1 MPPKQKITK
10 NDIIIAA
17 CEIVRTEGADALNA
31 RRVADYLR
39 CSTQPVFSNFSTM
52 GELRTA
58 VIGTAEALFRDT
70 MRREIESG
78 EYPPY
83 KASGMAYIRFAAE
96 EGELFK
102 LLYMRDRRGEDT
114 TAKNELFE
122 EMTAMLRGNGVTAA
136 EDADLFHLEIWAVVH
151 GIAVMVA
158 TGYFTPD
165 RELVSRMLTDVYQ
178 GLRNRYEQKKEQEV

>member
-17 CEIVRTEGADALNA
+17 CEIVREEGADALNA
-31 RRVADYLR
+31 RQVAAYLN

-52 GELRTA
+52 EELRDA

-70 MRREIESG
+70 VRQEMALG

-96 EGELFK
+96 EGELFR
-102 LLYMRDRRGEDT
+102 LLFMRDRSGEDT
-114 TAKNELFE
+114 EAKNGLFDD
-122 EMTAMLRGNGVTAA
+122 MTAMLRGNGVVAE
-136 EDADLFHLEIWAVVH
+136 EDADLFHLEIWA
-151 GIAVMVA
+151 
-158 TGYFTPD
+158 
-165 RELVSRMLTDVYQ
+165 
-178 GLRNRYEQKKEQEV
+178 